1 MAGFEWRYNISGGRP
16 LILSFLFSGTETLTK
31 GDIVNLESG
40 EMDLGVAADATLIGA
55 FMGPE
60 DPKDAKDGE
69 PGVVEGTDSV
79 TVGRAIVNP
88 DAVYGVTDDNARL
101 AGVNLDLDV
110 TLDLDGAT
118 GAQTVI
124 ASSQATLFV
133 VERKRANSDETRVM
147 ITPGEHYLDPN

>member
-16 LILSFLFSGTETLTK
+16 LILSFLFKNTETLTK
-31 GDIVNLESG
+31 GDLVTLDTG

-69 PGVVEGTDSV
+69 PGVVEGIDST

-88 DAVYGVTDDNARL
+88 DAVYGVADNNARL
-101 AGVNLDLDV
+101 AGV
-110 TLDLDGAT
+110 TLDLDGST